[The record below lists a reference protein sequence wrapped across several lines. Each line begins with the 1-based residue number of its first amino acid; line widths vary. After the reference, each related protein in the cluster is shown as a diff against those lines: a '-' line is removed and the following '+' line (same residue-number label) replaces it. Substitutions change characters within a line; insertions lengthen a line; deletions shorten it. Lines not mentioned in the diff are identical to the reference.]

1 MKGENCVSENNNTD
15 TNIYDR
21 YIALWKTVKRDGVDE
36 VIKFIEKS
44 DMKTAP
50 ASTRFHS
57 NYAGGLVEH
66 SLNVYD
72 CLRMKKENEGIF
84 KERLKDVS
92 DETLIIV
99 ALAHDFCKLY
109 FYKEGTRNVK
119 NEETGKWEKVPTY
132 NIDDKYPLG
141 HGSKS
146 VIFLQMFMKLT
157 MEEIMAINWHMGF
170 SVPKEEYS
178 SVGAAFDKYPLALA
192 LHEADSEATHLLEKV
207 V

>member
-1 MKGENCVSENNNTD
+1 VSDIAANYE
-15 TNIYDR
+15 R
-21 YIALWKTVKRDGVDE
+21 YLNLWRSVKRDGINE
-36 VIKFIEKS
+36 VINFIEKS

-57 NYAGGLVEH
+57 DFEGGLLEH

-72 CLRMKKENEGIF
+72 CLVAKKEAPIW
-84 KERLKDVS
+84 KDKLKDVS
-92 DETLIIV
+92 EEAMIIT
-99 ALAHDFCKLY
+99 ALGHDFCKLY

-119 NEETGKWEKVPTY
+119 NEDTGKWEKVPFY
-132 NIDDKYPLG
+132 SIEDKYPLG

-178 SVGAAFDKYPLALA
+178 SVGKAFEKYPLALA
-192 LHEADSEATHLLEKV
+192 LHEADLEATNLLEADG
-207 V
+207 